1 MNYNVYDIWKKKF
14 LEYNK
19 TKECETLIFGNDL
32 KFSSFFKMK
41 H

>member
-1 MNYNVYDIWKKKF
+1 MKKSYS
-14 LEYNK
+14 LTHNK
-19 TKECETLIFGNDL
+19 TKECENLNLSGDL